1 MGRLPGAPVL
11 LRQVQA
17 VCQHP
22 ETSSSPPSSCPG
34 SEQKLRLFKMRVFKN
49 PAALTDGI
57 KKRSGSLSLPNL
69 GNYFDTKID
78 PPCEIE
84 LGDIY

>member
-1 MGRLPGAPVL
+1 
-11 LRQVQA
+11 
-17 VCQHP
+17 
-22 ETSSSPPSSCPG
+22 
-34 SEQKLRLFKMRVFKN
+34 MRVFKN